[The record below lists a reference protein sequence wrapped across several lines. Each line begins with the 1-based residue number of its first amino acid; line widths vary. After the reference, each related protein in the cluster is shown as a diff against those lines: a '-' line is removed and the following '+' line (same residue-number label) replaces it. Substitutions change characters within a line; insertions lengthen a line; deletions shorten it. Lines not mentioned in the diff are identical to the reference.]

1 MRGSQSDPTHAYAPV
16 CPCSGA
22 CYARV
27 NAGGARAGARAR
39 DYHALS
45 WLSRAGK
52 ARVWRG
58 YNKRFNGP
66 TAGFWGWP
74 IGWPRRGVLRALAGL
89 WRALLGLCVWLAML
103 GACGRACDACF
114 HCAKPQC
121 WACIQ
126 HGMVYGLAYVLA
138 YGIALA
144 WPALGVWL
152 MLAGGLL
159 AVNI

>member
-1 MRGSQSDPTHAYAPV
+1 M
-16 CPCSGA
+16 
-22 CYARV
+22 
-27 NAGGARAGARAR
+27 
-39 DYHALS
+39 L
-45 WLSRAGK
+45 
-52 ARVWRG
+52 RG

-66 TAGFWGWP
+66 TVRFWGWP

-103 GACGRACDACF
+103 GELGAGLLCLFSLCKTTVLGAHTVGLA
-114 HCAKPQC
+114 
-121 WACIQ
+121 
-126 HGMVYGLAYVLA
+126 YGLAYVLA

-159 AVNI
+159 PVNT